1 MKTLIHNGILLTPTE
16 RIEGGW
22 LLVDGEKIAAMGQ
35 GTPPAADRRIDAA
48 GRFIAPGFID
58 LHAQGFRGYDLWDV
72 ADEDFLGATRQMAA
86 TGVTAAQ
93 ASVDATEEICRIMR
107 PRIGRSSFSLEGRG
121 WRKPGEGDVS
131 QIGSPHPAPLPRRGE
146 GEHLGGGTR
155 LVGLY
160 FEMPFVSPAKHGAIP
175 LECIHQPSLDLARR
189 ILEWSRGILTMIT
202 IAPELPGVLDLVRLF
217 RAASGPCG
225 PVVVA
230 LGHTSATYDQAVAGI
245 VAGMTHCTHLF
256 NAMPGML
263 HRRPGPVGALL
274 TSPDVSVEVICDGV
288 HLHPAAVRI
297 AIACKGTAKTCLI
310 TDCVSG
316 RRGRV
321 IDGAPR
327 LEDGTIAGSV
337 LSMDRA
343 VANCMKF
350 AGVSLEQAV
359 EMAALSPARA
369 VGCDR
374 AKGSLAPGKDAD
386 VILFDEGVNVSLT
399 MIGGE
404 VVCEKE

>member
-1 MKTLIHNGILLTPTE
+1 MKTLIYSGILLTPTE

-22 LLVDGEKIAAMGQ
+22 LLVDGEKIAAVGQ
-35 GTPPAADRRIDAA
+35 GAPPAAERRIDAA

-58 LHAQGFRGYDLWDV
+58 LHAQGFRGYDLWDA

-93 ASVDATEEICRIMR
+93 ASVDATEEVCRIMR
-107 PRIGRSSFSLEGRG
+107 PRIGRSS
-121 WRKPGEGDVS
+121 
-131 QIGSPHPAPLPRRGE
+131 PHPTPLPRRGE
-146 GEHLGGGTR
+146 GEHLAGGTR

-175 LECIHQPSLDLARR
+175 LECIHPPSIDLARR

-202 IAPELPGVLDLVRLF
+202 IAPELPGVLEIVRLF
-217 RAASGPCG
+217 RSAAGPWG

-230 LGHTSATYDQAVAGI
+230 LGHTSAKYEQAVAGI
-245 VAGMTHCTHLF
+245 AAGMMHCTHLY
-256 NAMPGML
+256 NAMPAMQ
-263 HRRPGPVGALL
+263 HREPGPVGALL
-274 TSPDVSVEVICDGV
+274 TDPNISVEIICDGV
-288 HLHPAAVRI
+288 HLHPAAVRV
-297 AIACKGTAKTCLI
+297 AIACKGAAKTCLI

-316 RRGRV
+316 RRGK
-321 IDGAPR
+321 IIGGAPR
-327 LEDGTIAGSV
+327 LEDGTIAGSI

-343 VANCMKF
+343 VANVMKF
-350 AGVSLEQAV
+350 AGVSLDQAV
-359 EMAALSPARA
+359 EMATLSPARA

-374 AKGSLAPGKDAD
+374 VKGSLAPGKDAD
-386 VILFDEGVNVSLT
+386 VILFDAGVNVSLT

-404 VVCEKE
+404 VVYEKE

>member
-1 MKTLIHNGILLTPTE
+1 MKTLIHNGIVLTPAE
-16 RIEGGW
+16 RLDGGW
-22 LLVDGEKIAAMGQ
+22 LLVDGERIAAVGQ
-35 GTPPAADRRIDAA
+35 GAAPAADRRIDAA
-48 GRFIAPGFID
+48 GRHIAPGFID
-58 LHAQGFRGYDLWDV
+58 LHAQGFRGYDLWDA
-72 ADEDFLGATRQMAA
+72 ADEDFLRATRQMAA

-93 ASVDATEEICRIMR
+93 ASVDATAEVCRIMR
-107 PRIGRSSFSLEGRG
+107 PRIGRS
-121 WRKPGEGDVS
+121 D
-131 QIGSPHPAPLPRRGE
+131 
-146 GEHLGGGTR
+146 GGTR

-160 FEMPFVSPAKHGAIP
+160 FEMPFISAARRGAIP
-175 LECIHQPSLDLARR
+175 LECIHPPSLELARS
-189 ILEWSRGILTMIT
+189 IIVWSRGILTMIT
-202 IAPELPGVLDLVRLF
+202 IAPELTGAPDLVRLL
-217 RAASGPCG
+217 RSAPGPCG

-245 VAGMTHCTHLF
+245 AAGMTHCTHLY

-263 HRRPGPVGALL
+263 HREPGPVGALL
-274 TSPDVSVEVICDGV
+274 TDPHVSVEVICDGV
-288 HLHPAAVRI
+288 HLHPAAVRV
-297 AIACKGTAKTCLI
+297 AIACKGPAKTCLI

-359 EMAALSPARA
+359 EMASLSPARA

-374 AKGSLAPGKDAD
+374 AKGSLDSGKDAD

-404 VVCEKE
+404 VVHQR

>member
-16 RIEGGW
+16 RLDGGW
-22 LLVDGEKIAAMGQ
+22 LLVDGEKIAAVGQ
-35 GTPPAADRRIDAA
+35 GEPPAADRRIDAA

-58 LHAQGFRGYDLWDV
+58 LHAQGFRGYDLWDA

-93 ASVDATEEICRIMR
+93 ASVDATAEVCRIMR
-107 PRIGRSSFSLEGRG
+107 PRIGRS
-121 WRKPGEGDVS
+121 D
-131 QIGSPHPAPLPRRGE
+131 
-146 GEHLGGGTR
+146 GGTR

-160 FEMPFVSPAKHGAIP
+160 FEMPFVSPARHGAIP
-175 LECIHQPSLDLARR
+175 LECIHPPSPALARE
-189 ILEWSRGILTMIT
+189 ILDFSRGILTMIT
-202 IAPELPGVLDLVRLF
+202 IAPELPGALEIVRLM
-217 RAASGPCG
+217 RSAAGPCG

-230 LGHTSATYDQAVAGI
+230 LGHTSAKYEQAVAGI
-245 VAGMTHCTHLF
+245 GAGMTHCTHLY
-256 NAMPGML
+256 NAMPGMS
-263 HRRPGPVGALL
+263 HREPGPVGALL
-274 TSPDVSVEVICDGV
+274 TDPGVSVEVICDGV
-288 HLHPAAVRI
+288 HLHPAAVRV
-297 AIACKGTAKTCLI
+297 AIACKGAARTCLI

-316 RRGRV
+316 RRGRI

-327 LEDGTIAGSV
+327 LEDGTIAGSI

-343 VANCMKF
+343 VANVMKF

-359 EMAALSPARA
+359 EMATLSPARA

-386 VILFDEGVNVSLT
+386 VILFDVGVNVSLT
-399 MIGGE
+399 MVGGE
-404 VVCEKE
+404 VVYER

>member
-107 PRIGRSSFSLEGRG
+107 PRIGRS
-121 WRKPGEGDVS
+121 D
-131 QIGSPHPAPLPRRGE
+131 
-146 GEHLGGGTR
+146 GGTR

-160 FEMPFVSPAKHGAIP
+160 FEMPFVSPARHGAIP
-175 LECIHQPSLDLARR
+175 LECIHPPSLELARR

-316 RRGRV
+316 RRGKV

>member
-16 RIEGGW
+16 RSEGGW
-22 LLVDGEKIAAMGQ
+22 LLVDGEKIAAIGQ
-35 GTPPAADRRIDAA
+35 GTPPAADRRLDAA

-58 LHAQGFRGYDLWDV
+58 LHAQGFRGYDLWD
-72 ADEDFLGATRQMAA
+72 ASDEDFLGATRQMAA

-93 ASVDATEEICRIMR
+93 ASVDATEEVCRIMR
-107 PRIGRSSFSLEGRG
+107 PRIGRSS
-121 WRKPGEGDVS
+121 
-131 QIGSPHPAPLPRRGE
+131 PHPTPLPRRGE
-146 GEHLGGGTR
+146 GEHLAGGTR

-175 LECIHQPSLDLARR
+175 LECIHPPSMELARK

-202 IAPELPGVLDLVRLF
+202 IAPEMPGVLEIVRLF
-217 RAASGPCG
+217 RSTAGPWG

-230 LGHTSATYDQAVAGI
+230 LGHTSAGYGQAVAGI
-245 VAGMTHCTHLF
+245 GAGITHCTHLY
-256 NAMPGML
+256 NAMPGMN
-263 HRRPGPVGALL
+263 HREPGPVGALL
-274 TSPDVSVEVICDGV
+274 TDPGVSVEVICDGV
-288 HLHPAAVRI
+288 HLHPAAVRV
-297 AIACKGTAKTCLI
+297 AIACKGAARTCLI

-316 RRGRV
+316 RRGRI
-321 IDGAPR
+321 IDGVPR
-327 LEDGTIAGSV
+327 LENGTIAGSI

-343 VANCMKF
+343 VANVMRF

-359 EMAALSPARA
+359 EMASLSPARA

-386 VILFDEGVNVSLT
+386 VVLFDQGVNVSLT

-404 VVCEKE
+404 VVYQR